1 MQWVLRE
8 SRVFAIAAIFLRVGG
23 WLRQP
28 LSDDAREFLRQSNDL
43 PVTG

>member
-8 SRVFAIAAIFLRVGG
+8 SRVFAIAAIFLRVRG

-28 LSDDAREFLRQSNDL
+28 LSDDAREFLW
-43 PVTG
+43 